1 MKYSALGTIA
11 LVACLGFQASS
22 ATAAE
27 DTIEIPGI
35 PLNPFTEDDLVLL
48 QTDAD
53 GVRLSEALGGYSS
66 RAGLFLPI
74 GELARLLDLAI
85 YVDPAER
92 KATGWVVNKARAFA
106 IDLQR
111 NVALSDGQEIPLQR
125 GDAILQNDE
134 IYVRA
139 ELLQRILPIAINAN
153 LGDLALNI
161 RTREQLPF
169 KARIERMNRRPGG
182 QLSSTPEAAELAQPY
197 RFASVPSFDLSLT
210 SEAGNRAPKSSRSY
224 DLRLGGDLLY
234 AGFQMFAV
242 SDREG
247 NLDNVRLLLE
257 RTDPSGRGLAGPF
270 GLTRANI
277 GDTIVSGLPLG
288 PESAFGRGI
297 YLSSE
302 SLEQASIFDRTDV
315 RGELPAGYQVELYVN
330 EVLRGSRNN
339 AEDGRYAFTEVP
351 LGYGKNLIRLVFY
364 GPRGE
369 RREELRRI
377 TVDGNQLAAGK
388 TSFSFGLVEEG
399 RQVVEVNRVPEAIRL
414 LLPGYGQPRVIA
426 RMAHGVGSGVTVN
439 GGLAHFS
446 PLTEGGRTL
455 VSMGMVANIDG
466 FSTQLDTAWDSTN
479 AHAVAVGVAGRPA
492 GISLVVRHVEYQGKF
507 VDEVQPV
514 GALADVSLRRS
525 TSIRTDLAARFD
537 GLTLP
542 LALTLNRDETTD
554 SRKYIRGSLR
564 TSVPVGGY
572 LLSTVVDAQ
581 QQSGGGQQSV
591 TRIAGATDIT
601 GLLAGGWQLRAGG
614 SYELLPTARLVSA
627 NATADRQLSDSFA
640 LRLGATHYFG
650 ERPTTVFQAGLTR
663 RIGFALVTLNSSY
676 ITTNDD
682 FRFGLQLSL
691 AGLFDPVKRRYRLTS
706 PGSGVGGNAAIRA
719 FEDTNGN
726 GQRDAG
732 EAPVPSIK
740 LNSASRAVVTDA
752 EGHALAYGLGNGPT
766 AILEADLG
774 SVEDP
779 YLKLDKARWQFVPR
793 PGRVAIANY
802 AFFRAGEAMLRT
814 EFDSGTGNIRGLS
827 ALGLQLTDA
836 SGKVV
841 FEGRSE
847 FDGSLLAEGLAPGTY
862 RISIDPEQAIL
873 LGITLEGNPSIT
885 IAAGGGY
892 AGQTKVRITR
902 ASLKKVN

>member
-169 KARIERMNRRPGG
+169 KARIERMNRQPGG

-224 DLRLGGDLLY
+224 DLRLGGDVLY
-234 AGFQMFAV
+234 AGFQLFAV

-277 GDTIVSGLPLG
+277 GDTIVSGLPVG

-414 LLPGYGQPRVIA
+414 LLPGYA
-426 RMAHGVGSGVTVN
+426 
-439 GGLAHFS
+439 
-446 PLTEGGRTL
+446 
-455 VSMGMVANIDG
+455 
-466 FSTQLDTAWDSTN
+466 
-479 AHAVAVGVAGRPA
+479 
-492 GISLVVRHVEYQGKF
+492 
-507 VDEVQPV
+507 
-514 GALADVSLRRS
+514 
-525 TSIRTDLAARFD
+525 
-537 GLTLP
+537 
-542 LALTLNRDETTD
+542 
-554 SRKYIRGSLR
+554 
-564 TSVPVGGY
+564 
-572 LLSTVVDAQ
+572 
-581 QQSGGGQQSV
+581 
-591 TRIAGATDIT
+591 
-601 GLLAGGWQLRAGG
+601 
-614 SYELLPTARLVSA
+614 
-627 NATADRQLSDSFA
+627 
-640 LRLGATHYFG
+640 
-650 ERPTTVFQAGLTR
+650 
-663 RIGFALVTLNSSY
+663 
-676 ITTNDD
+676 
-682 FRFGLQLSL
+682 
-691 AGLFDPVKRRYRLTS
+691 
-706 PGSGVGGNAAIRA
+706 
-719 FEDTNGN
+719 
-726 GQRDAG
+726 
-732 EAPVPSIK
+732 
-740 LNSASRAVVTDA
+740 
-752 EGHALAYGLGNGPT
+752 
-766 AILEADLG
+766 
-774 SVEDP
+774 
-779 YLKLDKARWQFVPR
+779 
-793 PGRVAIANY
+793 
-802 AFFRAGEAMLRT
+802 
-814 EFDSGTGNIRGLS
+814 
-827 ALGLQLTDA
+827 
-836 SGKVV
+836 
-841 FEGRSE
+841 
-847 FDGSLLAEGLAPGTY
+847 
-862 RISIDPEQAIL
+862 
-873 LGITLEGNPSIT
+873 
-885 IAAGGGY
+885 
-892 AGQTKVRITR
+892 
-902 ASLKKVN
+902 